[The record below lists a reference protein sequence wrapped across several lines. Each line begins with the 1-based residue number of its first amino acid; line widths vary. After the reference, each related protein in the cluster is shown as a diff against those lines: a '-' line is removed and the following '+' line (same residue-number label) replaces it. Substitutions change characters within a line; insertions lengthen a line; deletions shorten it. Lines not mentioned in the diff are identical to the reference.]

1 MTLQWI
7 VTGVSLLIA
16 LVACWLAWRTSRR
29 LEQLSQQ
36 YWELKYLN
44 GELRVKLQHIT
55 GEPAP
60 ESTARTE
67 AQARDSFVPLSSL
80 KR

>member
-7 VTGVSLLIA
+7 VADAALLIA
-16 LVACWLAWRTSRR
+16 LAACWLAWRTARR
-29 LEQLSQQ
+29 LEQLSQR

-55 GEPAP
+55 GEPARSRP
-60 ESTARTE
+60 PA
-67 AQARDSFVPLSSL
+67 P
-80 KR
+80 KRRRVTRSCRSHR